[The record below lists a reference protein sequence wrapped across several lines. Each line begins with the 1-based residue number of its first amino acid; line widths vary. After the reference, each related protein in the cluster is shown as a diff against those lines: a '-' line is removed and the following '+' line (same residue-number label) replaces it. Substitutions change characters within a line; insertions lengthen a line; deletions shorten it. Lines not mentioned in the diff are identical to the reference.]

1 MVFHWKS
8 GNPLLKVLLTLK
20 KYKQIFDLQ
29 KKKKK
34 SIGDT
39 PQEIICYLRFQKT
52 TGFRE
57 KNSFVYRLSK
67 FVRDS
72 DLTQNMSEGKCS
84 LEDSNKEDR
93 TAVGCKMS
101 LWDQAQH
108 WAWSDSDLKQVLL
121 GLGPACSQP
130 VALSCSR
137 HTHDRCAGILGTI
150 TYLVVLFKK
159 RNRYREAAT
168 TSVIL
173 SLQMETANLKCSC
186 FPISHKNKI
195 NFIKRPGKNSLILP
209 SAHLN

>member
-1 MVFHWKS
+1 
-8 GNPLLKVLLTLK
+8 
-20 KYKQIFDLQ
+20 
-29 KKKKK
+29 
-34 SIGDT
+34 
-39 PQEIICYLRFQKT
+39 
-52 TGFRE
+52 
-57 KNSFVYRLSK
+57 
-67 FVRDS
+67 
-72 DLTQNMSEGKCS
+72 
-84 LEDSNKEDR
+84 
-93 TAVGCKMS
+93 MS

-195 NFIKRPGKNSLILP
+195 NFIKRPGKKSHTSISSSQLISSKAAEQVCLHSFQSHLDSPHSVSSLLLLSDSWTHLP
-209 SAHLN
+209 EEWVGGSSLPRCPTPKG